1 MKTYK
6 NLSSEI
12 KALNAETNAIT
23 AKINQEETEKEF
35 NINELI
41 KKSEKIS
48 TEYHKIHA
56 SNLPIFK
63 KYNAINSTWLYKMHI
78 LQGRLTLHKLE
89 ISHDSV
95 ELCSLSPELLFN
107 NGIENS
113 TEKEWHEGVCKL
125 LKIID

>member
-63 KYNAINSTWLYKMHI
+63 NSLLGWNLYPLSFNIKAFSV
-78 LQGRLTLHKLE
+78 LYCGRYG
-89 ISHDSV
+89 
-95 ELCSLSPELLFN
+95 CS
-107 NGIENS
+107 S
-113 TEKEWHEGVCKL
+113 TN
-125 LKIID
+125 